1 MEVLF
6 LPFSAFKAL
15 ILLCLSKPAILT
27 LAQGAESE
35 RVLTPIS
42 DTSGS
47 REVWV
52 WRGAVLICLL
62 TCSMLPTLNTVEAGM
77 HRGVEG
83 SGHLAVKDYIQ
94 DYIQDDKQ
102 VHSSTES
109 EK

>member
-1 MEVLF
+1 M
-6 LPFSAFKAL
+6 
-15 ILLCLSKPAILT
+15 
-27 LAQGAESE
+27 
-35 RVLTPIS
+35 
-42 DTSGS
+42 
-47 REVWV
+47 
-52 WRGAVLICLL
+52 LICLL

-109 EK
+109 EKWYMISLGTLMRLGPGYTEVDLELSRHRYFRDALLCYQLRPLVPANI